1 MNRTTSRVTYKDILT
16 NGKADT
22 QRKHILKL
30 LATGE
35 SLSRRE
41 IASVVMMET
50 SSVSGR
56 INELIKQLYAKS
68 AKPNHITII
77 NIIIIIII
85 IQIYIINEYR

>member
-1 MNRTTSRVTYKDILT
+1 MNRVTSRVTYKDILT

-41 IASVVMMET
+41 IASVVRMET

-56 INELIKQLYAKS
+56 INELIKRDIVIEEAKR
-68 AKPNHITII
+68 KCTIS
-77 NIIIIIII
+77 NKL
-85 IQIYIINEYR
+85 IYPVRLSEVSK

>member
-1 MNRTTSRVTYKDILT
+1 MNRTTSRITYKDILT
-16 NGKADT
+16 SGKADT

-41 IASVVMMET
+41 ISSVTRLET

-56 INELIKQLYAKS
+56 IN
-68 AKPNHITII
+68 
-77 NIIIIIII
+77 
-85 IQIYIINEYR
+85 

>member
-1 MNRTTSRVTYKDILT
+1 MNRVTSRISYKDILT

-22 QRKHILKL
+22 QKKHILKL

-41 IASVVMMET
+41 IADVVRLET

-56 INELIKQLYAKS
+56 VNELIKQGLIKEDTMR
-68 AKPNHITII
+68 K
-77 NIIIIIII
+77 
-85 IQIYIINEYR
+85 

>member
-1 MNRTTSRVTYKDILT
+1 MNRVTSRVTYKDILT

-41 IASVVMMET
+41 IASVVMIET

-56 INELIKQLYAKS
+56 INELIKQGILTEDIKR
-68 AKPNHITII
+68 KCTISHRLVCPVRLS
-77 NIIIIIII
+77 
-85 IQIYIINEYR
+85 EV

>member
-1 MNRTTSRVTYKDILT
+1 MNRTTSRMTYKDILT

-41 IASVVMMET
+41 IASVVRMET

-56 INELIKQLYAKS
+56 INELIKQGI
-68 AKPNHITII
+68 ITEDPIRKCSI
-77 NIIIIIII
+77 SHKLV
-85 IQIYIINEYR
+85 YPVRLSEV

>member
-1 MNRTTSRVTYKDILT
+1 MNRVTSRISYKDILT

-22 QRKHILKL
+22 QKKHILKL

-41 IASVVMMET
+41 IADVVRLET

-56 INELIKQLYAKS
+56 VNELIKQGLIKEDTMRKCLIS
-68 AKPNHITII
+68 KKLVKPISLASI
-77 NIIIIIII
+77 
-85 IQIYIINEYR
+85 